1 MAVAKSAPKFNFQS
15 FKTYSESVQDPMTSE
30 ELSKEATISAVAK
43 SAPKFGFKPC
53 SDSVPMASEEQN
65 NDETISAVTKPAPKF
80 KFQKFN

>member
-1 MAVAKSAPKFNFQS
+1 
-15 FKTYSESVQDPMTSE
+15 MTSE